1 MESKTDGNM
10 KMKPRSEQA
19 GKAKRLS
26 QNVISHVVFTPPLS
40 QVQEPRG
47 RREKLFF
54 VTYLG
59 FLLGYHQL
67 IIDNIVACKERP

>member
-40 QVQEPRG
+40 
-47 RREKLFF
+47 
-54 VTYLG
+54 
-59 FLLGYHQL
+59 
-67 IIDNIVACKERP
+67 